1 MNRRVSQ
8 MADNMSF
15 ISARLCEEL
24 CGTLRE
30 SHFLSF
36 LVTPKVIEIPEDEKR
51 NCRNTFNAPVQCH

>member
-1 MNRRVSQ
+1 

-30 SHFLSF
+30 IHFLSF
-36 LVTPKVIEIPEDEKR
+36 LVTPKVLEIPEDEKR
-51 NCRNTFNAPVQCH
+51 NCRNTVNAPVQCH